1 LDQLK
6 QKLGGRKI
14 DLLFIDGDHR
24 YDGVKADF
32 LSYLPFLAPNGKVAF
47 HDVLPAYREA
57 DGSFVNGW
65 VIKVDRFW
73 RDVRQCGPHFEFIES
88 ETQHANGIGVVT
100 IADPLK
106 LLVALQSG
114 DFPKC

>member
-32 LSYLPFLAPNGKVAF
+32 LSYLPFLAPNRKVAF
-47 HDVLPAYREA
+47 HDILPAYREA

-106 LLVALQSG
+106 LLAALQSG